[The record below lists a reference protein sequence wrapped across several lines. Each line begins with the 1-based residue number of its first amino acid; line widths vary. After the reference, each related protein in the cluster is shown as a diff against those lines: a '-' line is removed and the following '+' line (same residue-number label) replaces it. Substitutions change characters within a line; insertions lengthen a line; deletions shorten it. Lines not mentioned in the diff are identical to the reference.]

1 MAAEPSEL
9 RAILA
14 PISGGQILL
23 PGSVIAEVIEL
34 AELRTFKDA
43 PGWLIGEVDWQD
55 WRVPIVSFAVLSG
68 TTDTERPGARSR
80 VLVIKS
86 LAESG
91 NCPYIGILISGVPRL
106 SVISATSL
114 GKPKRVPAHPCVY
127 RRVTIEQQ
135 KTLIPDLDTLA
146 ETVEPVVRE
155 A

>member
-1 MAAEPSEL
+1 MAESEL

-55 WRVPIVSFAVLSG
+55 WRVPVVSFAVLSG
-68 TTDTERPGARSR
+68 TAETEQPGARSR

-91 NCPYIGILISGVPRL
+91 NCPYIGILISGVPSL
-106 SVISATSL
+106 SVISASSL

-127 RRVTIEQQ
+127 RRVAIDQQ
-135 KTLIPDLDTLA
+135 RALIPDLDTLA

>member
-1 MAAEPSEL
+1 MTAEQGEL

-34 AELRTFKDA
+34 AQLRTFKDA
-43 PGWLIGEVDWQD
+43 PGWLIGELDWQD

-68 TTDTERPGARSR
+68 TADTEQPGARSR

-106 SVISATSL
+106 SVVSASSL
-114 GKPKRVPAHPCVY
+114 GKPKRVPDHPCVF
-127 RRVTIEQQ
+127 RRVAIDQQ
-135 KTLIPDLDTLA
+135 SVLIPDLDKLA